1 MKELLIKDIM
11 GLLEGIDANK
21 LHIIKCFIEGIKK

>member
-1 MKELLIKDIM
+1 MKDLIVEEIIQ
-11 GLLEGIDANK
+11 LLEGVSINK